1 MGVKLNLEEL
11 IKIATNIELE
21 GKKFYTQAA
30 EYTTNKEAKK
40 LFLELADWEE
50 THYQSFSNLLS
61 DSDSNEFE
69 QIIDSMNEAAL
80 YLQAVLGGDIF
91 SSSCSPR
98 ELANNNPESL
108 DSIFK
113 FAIDREK
120 DSIIFYSS
128 IEKIYANKDLLRK
141 IDIIIGEEISHIRF
155 LHATWKKINKNL

>member
-30 EYTTNKEAKK
+30 EYTTNQEAKK

-50 THYQSFSNLLS
+50 THYQSFNNLLS
-61 DSDSNEFE
+61 DSDSKEFE

-108 DSIFK
+108 DNIFR

-128 IEKIYANKDLLRK
+128 IEKVYANKDLLRK

-155 LHATWKKINKNL
+155 LHATWKKINKI